1 MSLSI
6 PLASPLIRGD
16 ERALEVPPLLT
27 GARSALDFDTNERY
41 KGF

>member
-6 PLASPLIRGD
+6 PLASSLIRG
-16 ERALEVPPLLT
+16 
-27 GARSALDFDTNERY
+27 ARRALDFDTNERY